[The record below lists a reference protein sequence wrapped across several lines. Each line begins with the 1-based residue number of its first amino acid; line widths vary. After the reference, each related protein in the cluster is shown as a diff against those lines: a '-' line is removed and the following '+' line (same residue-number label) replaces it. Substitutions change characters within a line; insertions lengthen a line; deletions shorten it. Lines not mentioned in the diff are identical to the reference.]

1 MTSGEG
7 PKPSAG
13 GDGAASKDD
22 PTTEEVTSTSS
33 SGTKARTRPP
43 AGLTGNRVRLGGAV
57 AILVV
62 VSLVLLA
69 IGFCLGRLY
78 EVPGPLE
85 FWKVTAQPLG
95 VVTAGLLAVSAA
107 VVTFI
112 AYRLTSDSA
121 SASATLQRDKEVR
134 AEALDRCWERFR
146 FIFDNSETG
155 GDDDPELPPEV
166 IFEVV
171 ILLAEEAKTL
181 KDQVL
186 VQFIAQ
192 WGSFYADAHL
202 PTPAAPADQ
211 S

>member
-1 MTSGEG
+1 M
-7 PKPSAG
+7 
-13 GDGAASKDD
+13 
-22 PTTEEVTSTSS
+22 
-33 SGTKARTRPP
+33 
-43 AGLTGNRVRLGGAV
+43 
-57 AILVV
+57 
-62 VSLVLLA
+62 VSVVLLA

-78 EVPGPLE
+78 EVPGTLE

-112 AYRLTSDSA
+112 AYHLTSDSTA
-121 SASATLQRDKEVR
+121 RSATLQRDKEVR

-155 GDDDPELPPEV
+155 GGEAPELPPEV

-171 ILLAEEAKTL
+171 FLLAEEAKTL
-181 KDQVL
+181 EDQVL

-192 WGSFYADAHL
+192 WGAFYADAHL
-202 PTPAAPADQ
+202 SAYAAPADQ